1 MLRVANHH
9 SRSHFPDRNPHLYAL
24 LGTLCCVVLILSGCA
39 VSRMRADFT
48 GFEGVY
54 AETSNREVL
63 LNLARLENHD
73 PTYFFKIG
81 QISTSYRMQ
90 ASVTGN
96 AGYVPQGT
104 KVGDRTIT
112 GAATPGFIY
121 ERNPAFTFIPVND
134 DTNARLLLQPI
145 PAETF
150 AILYQQGWRID
161 QLFRLM
167 VDRIEF
173 TTRGGM
179 VETIRNQPP
188 TGASDLDPR
197 ELYDY
202 VRFLRVSASVYELQK
217 RGYLL
222 LRGEKRFVP
231 FDHNSPAE
239 RAPEPKDILDAQTKN
254 AVWAQEG
261 GKWYL
266 GQKQLTPFFRL
277 NPPFSR
283 EPGKPGP
290 DCDAM
295 RGQILHDMPE
305 LGVGG
310 EGGETALDQVLAV
323 LSNGFSISESLSPN
337 PGGEDAP
344 PEPCQ
349 FLAHR
354 PNVSVHLVM
363 RSLIGMLA
371 AAAQEQVPFEKLQGL
386 NPLVPS
392 RSGGAQLHFAE
403 EVPAAEQMPLLRL
416 AWKAKDVAA
425 TSPLVQLSYRQKT
438 YAIADSSAPA
448 PTSSPENAYWN
459 RDAFRLICQLTAQ
472 VTVDISK
479 FPLPEVLQL
488 RTE

>member
-1 MLRVANHH
+1 M
-9 SRSHFPDRNPHLYAL
+9 SRDGRGSRQALFATLCGAAL
-24 LGTLCCVVLILSGCA
+24 LLSGCA
-39 VSRMRADFT
+39 VSRMRTDFN

-73 PTYFFKIG
+73 PTYFFKVG

-90 ASVTGN
+90 AALSGN
-96 AGYVPQGT
+96 VAYVPQGT
-104 KVGDRTIT
+104 KVGDRTVT
-112 GAATPGFIY
+112 GSGTPGLIY

-173 TTRGGM
+173 TGKGGA

-188 TGASDLDPR
+188 SATGDLDSR

-222 LRGEKRFVP
+222 LRGEKHFVP

-239 RAPEPKDILDAQTKN
+239 HAPEPKDILDATSKN
-254 AVWAQEG
+254 FVWAQED
-261 GKWYL
+261 GKWFL
-266 GQKQLTPFFRL
+266 GQKQLTPLFRL
-277 NPPFSR
+277 NPPFSV
-283 EPGKPGP
+283 EQGKPLL
-290 DCDAM
+290 DCEAM
-295 RGQILHDMPE
+295 KQQVLHDMPQ

-310 EGGETALDQVLAV
+310 EGGETALDQVLSI
-323 LSNGFSISESLSPN
+323 LSNGFSISESLTPN
-337 PGGEDAP
+337 APGEEQP
-344 PEPCQ
+344 PVPCQ
-349 FLAHR
+349 FPSHR
-354 PNVSVHLVM
+354 GPDGAPHVSVHLVM

-371 AAAQEQVPFEKLQGL
+371 AAAQEQTPFERLQSL

-392 RSGGAQLHFAE
+392 RTGERELHFTE
-403 EVPAAEQMPLLRL
+403 QVPLAEQIPLLRL
-416 AWKAKDVAA
+416 TWKPNDPTNTPPLIQVDYRNKKYLVADTA
-425 TSPLVQLSYRQKT
+425 T
-438 YAIADSSAPA
+438 
-448 PTSSPENAYWN
+448 PTPSGPPENLYWN